1 MLLIDTAP
9 MMISD
14 DYRERFRAEYH
25 QLKIRYEK
33 LETMLNNWDDLD
45 FIPTCT
51 KDVYIKQLNAMYEYM
66 DILKYRADKE
76 GIIL

>member
-9 MMISD
+9 MMVSE
-14 DYRERFRAEYH
+14 DYRERFRAEYY

-51 KDVYIKQLNAMYEYM
+51 KDVYIKQLNAMWEYM

-76 GIIL
+76 NIIL

>member
-1 MLLIDTAP
+1 MLLIDTVP
-9 MMISD
+9 LMVSD
-14 DYRERFRAEYH
+14 DYRDRFRAEYH
-25 QLKIRYEK
+25 QLQIRYEK
-33 LETMLNNWDDLD
+33 LETMVSNWDDLD

-51 KDVYIKQLNAMYEYM
+51 KDVYIKQLTAMGEYL

>member
-9 MMISD
+9 MMMSE
-14 DYRERFRAEYH
+14 DYHERFRAEYH

-33 LETMLNNWDDLD
+33 LENMVNNWDDLD
-45 FIPTCT
+45 FNPTCS
-51 KDVYIKQLNAMYEYM
+51 KDIYMKQLTAMWEYM

>member
-14 DYRERFRAEYH
+14 DYRERFRAEYY

-51 KDVYIKQLNAMYEYM
+51 KDVYIKQLNAMYEYI